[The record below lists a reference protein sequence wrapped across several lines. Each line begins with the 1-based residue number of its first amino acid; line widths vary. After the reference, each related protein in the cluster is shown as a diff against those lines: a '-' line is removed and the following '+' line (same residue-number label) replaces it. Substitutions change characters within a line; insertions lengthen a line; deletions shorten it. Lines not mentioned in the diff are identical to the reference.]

1 MRKKQQK
8 SMETHYIELYH
19 ALVMITHEC
28 EDYLAEEIAKD
39 RRPMIAALKTA
50 LSLME
55 ETGQVE
61 VF

>member
-1 MRKKQQK
+1 
-8 SMETHYIELYH
+8 METHYIELYH
-19 ALVMITHEC
+19 ALVMIMHEY

-39 RRPMIAALKTA
+39 RRPMISALKSA

-55 ETGQVE
+55 ETGQAE

>member
-1 MRKKQQK
+1 
-8 SMETHYIELYH
+8 METHYIELYH